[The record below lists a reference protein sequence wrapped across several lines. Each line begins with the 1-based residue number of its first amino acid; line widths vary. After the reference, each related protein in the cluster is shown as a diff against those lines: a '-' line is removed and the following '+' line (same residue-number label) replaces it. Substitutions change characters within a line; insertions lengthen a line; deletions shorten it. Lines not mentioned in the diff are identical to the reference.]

1 MTARTPNIVERKDF
15 PLMHNNTKLP
25 SSSSSS
31 RFIDQATRIHENNKN
46 KHQKRKKRKVKKN
59 PVLMPVT
66 YQQFPIF
73 HWDSYTQT

>member
-1 MTARTPNIVERKDF
+1 MTARTPNNVERKDY

-25 SSSSSS
+25 SSSSSSS

-46 KHQKRKKRKVKKN
+46 KHQREKKKSEKN